1 MNQKSKRYQNSVCR
15 GNWLHKF
22 VPIKMTQTGS
32 LERCERC
39 GMTKHFLHKAPSH
52 TFVSYN
58 IRSLLTT
65 ADPLFYREYPQI
77 KE

>member
-1 MNQKSKRYQNSVCR
+1 MKQSKRYQNSLCGR
-15 GNWLHKF
+15 GMWLHKF
-22 VPIKMTQTGS
+22 KPIKLTPVGS

-39 GMTKHFLHKAPSH
+39 GLQKHFLYSEPSYV
-52 TFVSYN
+52 FVSYN
-58 IRSLLTT
+58 IRSLLTI